1 MKTIRFLPLIFALIG
16 NLDAAEKTLPAG
28 IIIAYTGN
36 SYHHLVPEVLDA
48 CVKAAG
54 ISGHRKVQVPGV
66 RAGYL
71 GRLDGDT
78 PVAVASRNV
87 LKEGVDVHVH
97 SHHWAEFTTF
107 TVKPGL
113 EGNPKFRFYHT
124 MSWLPQTA
132 GASLTDA
139 ATITEKQQKNCEV
152 EADKVN
158 KTHGGQVAFLI
169 PTSQAV
175 IHARQLI
182 LDGKLPGVKRELEL
196 FTGTPEKPDGHPSV
210 ITGVLNGYC
219 TFAAVYRTS
228 PEGLKIDIGRPLG
241 LSDELHAALQ
251 RIAWGT
257 VSKYPPA
264 GVAK

>member
-1 MKTIRFLPLIFALIG
+1 
-16 NLDAAEKTLPAG
+16 
-28 IIIAYTGN
+28 
-36 SYHHLVPEVLDA
+36 
-48 CVKAAG
+48 
-54 ISGHRKVQVPGV
+54 
-66 RAGYL
+66 
-71 GRLDGDT
+71 
-78 PVAVASRNV
+78 
-87 LKEGVDVHVH
+87 
-97 SHHWAEFTTF
+97 
-107 TVKPGL
+107 
-113 EGNPKFRFYHT
+113 
-124 MSWLPQTA
+124 
-132 GASLTDA
+132 
-139 ATITEKQQKNCEV
+139 V

-257 VSKYPPA
+257 VSNYPPA